1 MIERDAEEWML
12 LTDRQKKQAE
22 DLAEMAAEFGMFNQ
36 STDANG
42 AHYAPADANPFKA
55 EGIACGNCVF
65 FNEANRQCQIVEG
78 SIEADAVCKLW
89 VIPESLL
96 TNQRSESMS
105 METRDVQLRLD
116 NLEERTITGLAV
128 PYNQDANIGGAYIE
142 RFAPGAIEDVTD
154 VKLFYGHETPIG
166 VVTSGRSTDAGFEI
180 TAKVSET
187 SLGNDVLTLMRD
199 GALNKFSVGFVPVEQ
214 TRDGQTIT
222 RTKVSLKEV
231 SVVPFPA
238 YAGANITEVREES
251 LEDVQT
257 TITETESEL
266 ETNIELDV
274 RTVQDEVA
282 ELRRVV
288 EAGVAP
294 SAPAAPGYT
303 MIRSIGEYAKGL
315 VSGDQN
321 AVELFR
327 TYAPANQSD
336 NSVSLPGW
344 VGFINNLIDL
354 NRPSWNVW
362 SRGVLPAAGLVVEY
376 ATVIGNEIAI
386 GQQVNQN
393 DAISQGNITIGSAS
407 APVKTYA
414 GQTQLSKQ
422 TVERSSV
429 PYLDTAFQ
437 AMAIAYANTTNA
449 AVVSALGALDMTGKI
464 MDADGGTAKSILE
477 GITDGAKYIKVNS
490 GLTPEFLLV
499 DPVAYKY
506 LVSVCDTTGRPIVR
520 LDGGAANG
528 ESIGFAAPAQL
539 SGTIFGL
546 PIIVDT
552 TLSSGQAFLANSAA
566 IKVYESAGAPV
577 RLVDDIS
584 GQSTLTN
591 SYAVYGYAAITVPFE
606 GAIVKL
612 DVTA

>member
-1 MIERDAEEWML
+1 M
-12 LTDRQKKQAE
+12 
-22 DLAEMAAEFGMFNQ
+22 DL
-36 STDANG
+36 
-42 AHYAPADANPFKA
+42 
-55 EGIACGNCVF
+55 
-65 FNEANRQCQIVEG
+65 
-78 SIEADAVCKLW
+78 
-89 VIPESLL
+89 
-96 TNQRSESMS
+96 
-105 METRDVQLRLD
+105 ETRDIELRLED
-116 NLEERTITGLAV
+116 AEQRTITGLAV

-142 RFAPGAIEDVTD
+142 RFAPGAIEDITD

-166 VVTSGRSTDAGFEI
+166 VVTSGRSTEDGFEI
-180 TAKVSET
+180 TAKVSDT

-251 LEDVQT
+251 LEDIQSP
-257 TITETESEL
+257 ITEETEFEL
-266 ETNIELDV
+266 DNNIELDV

-294 SAPAAPGYT
+294 SAPVAPGFS

-315 VSGDQN
+315 ASGDQD

-327 TYAPANQSD
+327 AAATSANTY
-336 NSVSLPGW
+336 SLPGW

-362 SRGVLPAAGLVVEY
+362 SRGVLPASGLTVDY
-376 ATVIGNEIAI
+376 AKVSANATAVGVQTTENT
-386 GQQVNQN
+386 
-393 DAISQGNITIGSAS
+393 AISSGNITIASVSA
-407 APVKTYA
+407 AVKTYA

-422 TVERSSV
+422 LVERSST

-437 AMAIAYANTTNA
+437 AMAIAYANATNA
-449 AVVSALGALDMTGKI
+449 AAVAAIGALDMTGKI

-506 LVSVCDTTGRPIVR
+506 LVSVTDTTGRPLVR

-528 ESIGFAAPAQL
+528 ESIGFAAPNQL

-606 GAIVKL
+606 GAIVKI

>member
-1 MIERDAEEWML
+1 MEI
-12 LTDRQKKQAE
+12 
-22 DLAEMAAEFGMFNQ
+22 
-36 STDANG
+36 
-42 AHYAPADANPFKA
+42 
-55 EGIACGNCVF
+55 
-65 FNEANRQCQIVEG
+65 
-78 SIEADAVCKLW
+78 
-89 VIPESLL
+89 
-96 TNQRSESMS
+96 
-105 METRDVQLRLD
+105 ETRDIELRLE
-116 NLEERTITGLAV
+116 NVEERTITGLAV
-128 PYNQDANIGGAYIE
+128 PFNQDANIGGSYIE
-142 RFAPGAIEDVTD
+142 RFAPGSIEDITD

-166 VVTSGRSTDAGFEI
+166 VVTAGRDTADGFEI

-238 YAGANITEVREES
+238 YAGANITEVREELEEVTIEEL
-251 LEDVQT
+251 LEDIPT
-257 TITETESEL
+257 PTIEGESMSE
-266 ETNIELDV
+266 NIELDV
-274 RTVQDEVA
+274 RSVQDEVA

-288 EAGVAP
+288 EAGITP
-294 SAPAAPGYT
+294 SAPVAPGFT
-303 MIRSIGEYAKGL
+303 MFRSVGEYAKGL
-315 VSGDQN
+315 VQGDAD

-327 TYAPANQSD
+327 AASTSADTYN
-336 NSVSLPGW
+336 LPGW
-344 VGFINNLIDL
+344 VGFINNLIAL

-362 SRGVLPAAGLVVEY
+362 STGVLPAAGLTVDY
-376 ATVIGNEIAI
+376 AKVTTNTLAVGV
-386 GQQVNQN
+386 QTSQN
-393 DAISQGNITIGSAS
+393 TAISTGNLTIASVS

-414 GQTQLSKQ
+414 GETDLSRQL
-422 TVERSSV
+422 VERSTV
-429 PYLDTAFQ
+429 PFLDTAFQ
-437 AMAIAYANTTNA
+437 ALALAYANATNA
-449 AVVSALGALDMTGKI
+449 GAVAAIAALDMTGKI
-464 MDADGGTAKSILE
+464 MDCDGGTAKSILE

-490 GLTPEFLLV
+490 GLAPEFILA

-506 LVSVCDTTGRPIVR
+506 LVSVADTQGRPLVR
-520 LDGGAANG
+520 LDGGSANG
-528 ESIGFAAPAQL
+528 ESIGNAAPTQL
-539 SGTIFGL
+539 AGTIFGL

-552 TLSSGQAFLANSAA
+552 TLSSGQAFLANSQAL
-566 IKVYESAGAPV
+566 KVYESAGAPV

>member
-1 MIERDAEEWML
+1 MLNRDAAEYAAL
-12 LTDRQKKQAE
+12 NDRQRKQAE
-22 DLAEMAAEFGMFNQ
+22 DLAEIAVEYGQFDQTTG
-36 STDANG
+36 ANG

-55 EGIACGNCVF
+55 EGLACGNCVF
-65 FNEANRQCQIVEG
+65 YNELTRQCQIVSGE
-78 SIEADAVCKLW
+78 IEAEAVCKLW
-89 VIPESLL
+89 VIPETLL
-96 TNQRSESMS
+96 ASQRSGSMT
-105 METRDVQLRLD
+105 METRDMELRLD
-116 NLEERTITGLAV
+116 SAEERTITGLAV
-128 PYNQDANIGGAYIE
+128 PYNQDANISGAYIE

-166 VVTSGRSTDAGFEI
+166 VVTAGRSTDAGYEI
-180 TAKVSET
+180 TAKVSDT

-222 RTKVSLKEV
+222 RTKVSLREV

-238 YAGANITEVREES
+238 YAGANITEVREET
-251 LEDVQT
+251 LEDT
-257 TITETESEL
+257 TPITETESVL
-266 ETNIELDV
+266 ENNIELDV

-294 SAPAAPGYT
+294 SAPVAPGYT

-315 VSGDQN
+315 ATGDQN

-327 TYAPANQSD
+327 TYAAATSAD
-336 NSVSLPGW
+336 TYSLPGW

-362 SRGVLPAAGLVVEY
+362 SRGVLPAAGLTVDY
-376 ATVIGNEIAI
+376 AKVTTNGASVAVQSSENSAIA
-386 GQQVNQN
+386 
-393 DAISQGNITIGSAS
+393 QGNIVIDNVTANV
-407 APVKTYA
+407 ATYA
-414 GQTQLSKQ
+414 GQTKLSRQ
-422 TVERSSV
+422 VVERSST

-490 GLTPEFLLV
+490 GLSPEFLLV

-506 LVSVCDTTGRPIVR
+506 LVSIADTTGRPIVR

-552 TLSSGQAFLANSAA
+552 TLSSGQVFLANSQAL
-566 IKVYESAGAPV
+566 KVYESAGAPV

>member
-1 MIERDAEEWML
+1 MLERDAAEWAGL
-12 LTDRQKKQAE
+12 NDRQQKQAKE
-22 DLAEMAAEFGMFNQ
+22 TAELATEFGQFDQ
-36 STDANG
+36 TSGANG
-42 AHYAPADANPFKA
+42 AHYAPADSNPFKA
-55 EGIACGNCVF
+55 DGLMCGNCVF
-65 FNEANRQCQIVEG
+65 FNELTRQCQVVSG
-78 SIEADAVCKLW
+78 DIEAEAVCKLW
-89 VIPESLL
+89 VIPESSL
-96 TNQRSESMS
+96 TTQRSATME
-105 METRDVQLRLD
+105 METREVELRLD
-116 NLEERTITGLAV
+116 NVEQRTISGIAV
-128 PYNQDANIGGAYIE
+128 PFNQDANIGGAYIE
-142 RFAPGAIEDVTD
+142 RFAPGSITDVTD

-166 VVTSGRSTDAGFEI
+166 VVTAGRDTADGFEI
-180 TAKVSET
+180 TAKVSDT

-238 YAGANITEVREES
+238 YAGANITEVREEN
-251 LEDVQT
+251 LEDNLT
-257 TITETESEL
+257 PIIEGESVSE
-266 ETNIELDV
+266 NIELDV

-288 EAGVAP
+288 EAGVTP
-294 SAPAAPGYT
+294 SAPVAPGYT
-303 MIRSIGEYAKGL
+303 MFRSIGEYAHGL
-315 VSGDQN
+315 VTGDEN
-321 AVELFR
+321 AAELFR
-327 TYAPANQSD
+327 TYAPGTSADTYN
-336 NSVSLPGW
+336 LPGW
-344 VGFINNLIDL
+344 VGFIDNLINL
-354 NRPSWNVW
+354 NRPSWSVW
-362 SRGVLPAAGLVVEY
+362 SSGVLPAAGLTVDY
-376 ATVIGNEIAI
+376 AKVTTNGTTVAA
-386 GQQVNQN
+386 QASQN
-393 DAISQGNITIGSAS
+393 DAIAQGNIAIGHVSANVS
-407 APVKTYA
+407 TFA
-414 GQTQLSKQ
+414 GQTKLSRQ
-422 TVERSSV
+422 VVERSTV
-429 PYLDTAFQ
+429 PFLDTAFQ

-449 AVVSALGALDMTGKI
+449 AIVSALAGLDMTGKI

-490 GLTPEFLLV
+490 GLTPEFILA

-506 LVSVCDTTGRPIVR
+506 LVSVADTTGRPIVR
-520 LDGGAANG
+520 LDGGMANG

-552 TLSSGQAFLANSAA
+552 TLASGTAYLANSQAV
-566 IKVYESAGAPV
+566 KVYESAGAPV

-612 DVTA
+612 DVTV

>member
-1 MIERDAEEWML
+1 MLERDAAEWAGL
-12 LTDRQKKQAE
+12 NDRQQKQAK
-22 DLAEMAAEFGMFNQ
+22 DLAEIATEFGLFDQ
-36 STDANG
+36 STGANG
-42 AHYAPADANPFKA
+42 AHYAPAKVNPFKA
-55 EGIACGNCVF
+55 EGLRCGNCVF
-65 FNEANRQCQIVEG
+65 FNEANQQCQIVEG
-78 SIEADAVCKLW
+78 NIEADAVCKLW
-89 VIPESLL
+89 VIPESSL
-96 TNQRSESMS
+96 TTQRSAAVE
-105 METRDVQLRLD
+105 METRDIELRLD
-116 NLEERTITGLAV
+116 NAEERTIRGIAV
-128 PYNQDANIGGAYIE
+128 PYNEDANIGGAYFE
-142 RFAPGAIEDVTD
+142 RFAPGAIDSVED
-154 VKLFYGHETPIG
+154 VKLFYGHEMPIG
-166 VVTSGRSTDAGFEI
+166 KVLTGRDTADGYEI
-180 TAKVSET
+180 TARVSDT

-214 TRDGQTIT
+214 TRDGNTIT

-231 SVVPFPA
+231 SVVAMPA
-238 YAGANITEVREES
+238 FSQASITEVREEN
-251 LEDVQT
+251 LEDIPT
-257 TITETESEL
+257 PLIEGESVSE
-266 ETNIELDV
+266 NIELDV
-274 RTVQDEVA
+274 RTALDEVA

-288 EAGVAP
+288 EAGVTP

-315 VSGDQN
+315 VTGDQN

-362 SRGVLPAAGLVVEY
+362 SKGVLPAAGLVVEY
-376 ATVIGNEIAI
+376 ATVIDNGISVANQAA
-386 GQQVNQN
+386 QN
-393 DAISQGNITIGSAS
+393 DAIAQGNITIGSAS

-414 GQTQLSKQ
+414 GQTQLSRQ

-449 AVVSALGALDMTGKI
+449 AVVSALGALDFTGKV

-477 GITDGAKYIKVNS
+477 GITDGAKYIKVHS
-490 GLTPEFLLV
+490 GLTPEFVLV

-506 LVSVCDTTGRPIVR
+506 LVSVADTTGRPIVR
-520 LDGGAANG
+520 LDGGMANG

-552 TLSSGQAFLANSAA
+552 TLASGTAFLANSQAV
-566 IKVYESAGAPV
+566 KVYESAGAPV

>member
-1 MIERDAEEWML
+1 MEI
-12 LTDRQKKQAE
+12 
-22 DLAEMAAEFGMFNQ
+22 
-36 STDANG
+36 
-42 AHYAPADANPFKA
+42 
-55 EGIACGNCVF
+55 
-65 FNEANRQCQIVEG
+65 
-78 SIEADAVCKLW
+78 
-89 VIPESLL
+89 
-96 TNQRSESMS
+96 
-105 METRDVQLRLD
+105 ETRDIELRLE
-116 NLEERTITGLAV
+116 NVEERTITGLAV
-128 PYNQDANIGGAYIE
+128 PFNQDANIGGSYIE
-142 RFAPGAIEDVTD
+142 RFAPGSIEDITD

-166 VVTSGRSTDAGFEI
+166 VVTAGRDTADGFEI

-238 YAGANITEVREES
+238 YAGANITEVREELEEVTLEEL
-251 LEDVQT
+251 LEDIPTQT
-257 TITETESEL
+257 IEGESMSE
-266 ETNIELDV
+266 NIELDV

-288 EAGVAP
+288 EAGITP
-294 SAPAAPGYT
+294 SAPVAPGYT
-303 MIRSIGEYAKGL
+303 MFRSVGEYAKGL
-315 VSGDQN
+315 ANGDAN

-327 TYAPANQSD
+327 ASTTANTYN
-336 NSVSLPGW
+336 LPGW

-362 SRGVLPAAGLVVEY
+362 SKGVLPASGLTVDY
-376 ATVIGNEIAI
+376 AKVTTNTIAVGNQAT
-386 GQQVNQN
+386 QN
-393 DAISQGNITIGSAS
+393 TAISNGDLTIASAS
-407 APVKTYA
+407 AAVKTYA
-414 GQTQLSKQ
+414 GETDLSRQL
-422 TVERSSV
+422 VERSTV
-429 PYLDTAFQ
+429 PFLDTAFQ
-437 AMAIAYANTTNA
+437 ALAIAYANATNA
-449 AVVSALGALDMTGKI
+449 AAVAAIAALDMTGKI

-490 GLTPEFLLV
+490 GLNPEFLLV

-506 LVSVCDTTGRPIVR
+506 LVSVADTAGRPLVR
-520 LDGGAANG
+520 VDGGQPTG
-528 ESIGFAAPAQL
+528 ESIGSANPGML
-539 SGTIFGL
+539 MGSIFGL
-546 PIIVDT
+546 PVIVDT
-552 TLSSGQAFLANSAA
+552 TLSSGTAFLANSQALQ
-566 IKVYESAGAPV
+566 VFESAGAPV

>member
-1 MIERDAEEWML
+1 MLERDAAEWAGL
-12 LTDRQKKQAE
+12 NDRQKKQAQDQVE
-22 DLAEMAAEFGMFNQ
+22 LVAEFGQFDQ
-36 STDANG
+36 GTDANG

-55 EGIACGNCVF
+55 EGLACGNCIF
-65 FNEANRQCQIVEG
+65 YNELTRQCQIVEG
-78 SIEADAVCKLW
+78 NIEAEAVCKLW
-89 VIPESLL
+89 IIPESSLQS
-96 TNQRSESMS
+96 QRSETME
-105 METRDVQLRLD
+105 METRDIELRLD
-116 NLEERTITGLAV
+116 NAEQRTITGLAV
-128 PYNQDANIGGAYIE
+128 PFNQDANIGGAYIE
-142 RFAPGAIEDVTD
+142 RFAPGSITDVTD

-166 VVTSGRSTDAGFEI
+166 VVTAGRDTADGFEI
-180 TAKVSET
+180 TAKVSDT

-222 RTKVSLKEV
+222 RTKVFLKEV
-231 SVVPFPA
+231 SVVPFAA
-238 YAGANITEVREES
+238 YSGANITEVREEN
-251 LEDVQT
+251 LEDIQT
-257 TITETESEL
+257 PQIEGESVSE
-266 ETNIELDV
+266 NIELDV

-288 EAGVAP
+288 EAGITP
-294 SAPAAPGYT
+294 SAPVAPGYT
-303 MIRSIGEYAKGL
+303 MFRSVGEYAKGL
-315 VSGDQN
+315 VSGDEN

-327 TYAPANQSD
+327 TAATSSNTY
-336 NSVSLPGW
+336 SLPGW

-362 SRGVLPAAGLVVEY
+362 SRGVLPAAGLTVDYAKVTTNG
-376 ATVIGNEIAI
+376 ATVGNQATE
-386 GQQVNQN
+386 NT
-393 DAISQGNITIGSAS
+393 AISSGNITIANVSSA
-407 APVKTYA
+407 VKTYA
-414 GQTQLSKQ
+414 GQTQLSRQ
-422 TVERSSV
+422 LVERSST

-437 AMAIAYANTTNA
+437 AMAIAYAGTTNA
-449 AVVSALGALDMTGKI
+449 AVVSALAGLTWTGKI
-464 MDADGGTAKSILE
+464 MDADGGTAQSILE

-490 GLTPEFLLV
+490 GLSPEFILC

-506 LVSVCDTTGRPIVR
+506 LVSIADTTGRPIVR
-520 LDGGAANG
+520 LDGGMANG

-539 SGTIFGL
+539 SGSIFGL

-552 TLSSGQAFLANSAA
+552 TLSAGVAYLANSAA
-566 IKVYESAGAPV
+566 VKVFESAGAPV

>member
-1 MIERDAEEWML
+1 M
-12 LTDRQKKQAE
+12 
-22 DLAEMAAEFGMFNQ
+22 
-36 STDANG
+36 
-42 AHYAPADANPFKA
+42 
-55 EGIACGNCVF
+55 
-65 FNEANRQCQIVEG
+65 
-78 SIEADAVCKLW
+78 
-89 VIPESLL
+89 
-96 TNQRSESMS
+96 SEI
-105 METRDVQLRLD
+105 ETRDVELRLE

-142 RFAPGAIEDVTD
+142 RFAPGAIEDVAD

-166 VVTSGRSTDAGFEI
+166 VVTAGRSTEAGFEI
-180 TAKVSET
+180 SAKVSET
-187 SLGNDVLTLMRD
+187 TLGNDVLTLMRD

-238 YAGANITEVREES
+238 YAGANITEVREET

-257 TITETESEL
+257 TITESESEL

-294 SAPAAPGYT
+294 SAPAAPGYS

-315 VSGDQN
+315 ANGDQN

-327 TYAPANQSD
+327 TYAAATSAD
-336 NSVSLPGW
+336 TYSLPGW

-362 SRGVLPAAGLVVEY
+362 SRGVLPAAGLTVDY
-376 ATVIGNEIAI
+376 AKVTT
-386 GQQVNQN
+386 N
-393 DAISQGNITIGSAS
+393 DAAVGVQSTENTAISQGNIVIDNVSA
-407 APVKTYA
+407 AVKTYA
-414 GQTQLSKQ
+414 GQSEISKQ
-422 TVERSSV
+422 LVERSST

-449 AVVSALGALDMTGKI
+449 AVVSALAALDMTGKV

-506 LVSVCDTTGRPIVR
+506 LVSVADTTGRPIVR

-552 TLSSGQAFLANSAA
+552 TLSSGQVFLANSQAV
-566 IKVYESAGAPV
+566 KVFESAGAPV